1 MRRLAT
7 DAKLRASLGAAGR
20 RYWEREHSMPW
31 MLEDYERILAD
42 AAGRPAP
49 RVTLPE
55 HLVTNGD
62 RLLKQ
67 VLREFSVG
75 AVWE

>member
-7 DAKLRASLGAAGR
+7 DGELRASLGAAGR
-20 RYWEREHSMPW
+20 RYWEREHSMPR
-31 MLEDYERILAD
+31 MLEDYERVLAD

-67 VLREFSVG
+67 VLEEFLVD

>member
-1 MRRLAT
+1 
-7 DAKLRASLGAAGR
+7 
-20 RYWEREHSMPW
+20 MPR

-49 RVTLPE
+49 RVMLPE

-62 RLLKQ
+62 RVLKQ
-67 VLREFSVG
+67 VLGEFSVG